1 MTTVRLASIRLTG
14 EIVTFGCM
22 LALLTAIVLI
32 ETGTAGPGTCMLIAA
47 AIVTVTAMAVPHA
60 FWLQAD
66 ANGLTMTRLLVRR
79 TYPWRAVQGL
89 AMKFDEESETGTH
102 RVTLRLRL
110 TDPQGLYWGPLLG
123 KLTTTDDDLP
133 RGTEPRALA
142 DLFALFG
149 RHGLPVDKPAFANAV
164 LSAHGL
170 PPLPPQLARLVPTGP
185 VPTPQQ
191 AYAGAPS
198 IEDER
203 RKLLS
208 KRRVIPAGPPRKQ
221 REYLL
226 RYAAMSD
233 RASLQT
239 HDARLEDSTRALF
252 AAHQL
257 AKHDRVVADSD
268 PRGYVRQQY
277 LIWHS
282 SRP

>member
-1 MTTVRLASIRLTG
+1 MTTVRLAFMRRTG
-14 EIVTFGCM
+14 EMVFYGCI
-22 LALLTAIVLI
+22 LAFLTVIVLS

-47 AIVTVTAMAVPHA
+47 VIVAVIAAATPHTY
-60 FWLQAD
+60 WLRAD

-79 TYPWRAVQGL
+79 TYPWPAVHGL
-89 AMKFDEESETGTH
+89 TMWFQEEAETGAH

-110 TDPQGLYWGPLLG
+110 TDPPGLNWGPLLG
-123 KLTTTDDDLP
+123 KLTVTDDDLP

-149 RHGLPVDKPAFANAV
+149 TYGLHVDRTEFADAV
-164 LSAHGL
+164 LAAHGL
-170 PPLPPQLARLVPTGP
+170 PPLPPQPARHVPTGP

-191 AYAGAPS
+191 AYADAPS

-203 RKLLS
+203 RHL
-208 KRRVIPAGPPRKQ
+208 RTRPAFPRKQ

-239 HDARLEDSTRALF
+239 DDTVSKDVVRALRT
-252 AAHQL
+252 AGQL
-257 AKHDRVVADSD
+257 AEHDQVVADGD

-277 LIWHS
+277 LVWR
-282 SRP
+282 SRRP